1 MENVW
6 AYLRAN
12 KLCNL
17 VWDSYQATVKACA
30 NA

>member
-1 MENVW
+1 MESVW
-6 AYLRAN
+6 AYLPAN

-17 VWDSYQATVKACA
+17 VWDTYDDILLACK